1 MVITNIDSS
10 LLAELNIL
18 FDQPW
23 TRISPYIIGIG
34 VGHYLC
40 KIQND
45 IRMGLLRAISGK
57 TMWSIQ
63 NHRIM

>member
-34 VGHYLC
+34 VGYYLC
-40 KIQND
+40 KTQND

-57 TMWSIQ
+57 T
-63 NHRIM
+63 

>member
-34 VGHYLC
+34 VGYYLC
-40 KIQND
+40 KTQNE
-45 IRMGLLRAISGK
+45 IRMGLLRAITGK
-57 TMWSIQ
+57 KLIG
-63 NHRIM
+63 NVKN